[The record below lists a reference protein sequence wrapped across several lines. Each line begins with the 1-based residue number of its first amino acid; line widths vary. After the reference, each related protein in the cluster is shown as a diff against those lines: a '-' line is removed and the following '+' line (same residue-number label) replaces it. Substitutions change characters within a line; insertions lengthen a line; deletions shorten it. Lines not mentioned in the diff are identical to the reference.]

1 MSITSASYG
10 SKRTLVQ
17 SAFNYLVTKDHQES
31 KKVLYFMD
39 EKIERNYL
47 IFLYQLSLVVI

>member
-1 MSITSASYG
+1 MSKTSASYG

-17 SAFNYLVTKDHQES
+17 SAFNYPVTKDHQES

-39 EKIERNYL
+39 EKIERTYL